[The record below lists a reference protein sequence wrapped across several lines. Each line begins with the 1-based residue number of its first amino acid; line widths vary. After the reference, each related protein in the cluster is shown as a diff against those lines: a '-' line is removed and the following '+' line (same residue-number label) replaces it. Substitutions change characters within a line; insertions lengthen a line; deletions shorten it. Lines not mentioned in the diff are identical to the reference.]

1 MIVQV
6 VLDTSASGQQLC
18 SLCPVGGGIETLSLL
33 LSVVAKEDARRGRRK
48 KQDVVLNLR
57 MCRLLKMNKPL

>member
-1 MIVQV
+1 MIVQI
-6 VLDTSASGQQLC
+6 LDTSASGQQLC

-57 MCRLLKMNKPL
+57 MQIAEDE